1 MIHSLYLPNIRSIEG
16 IFKLQTEYSSF
27 ENLLT
32 STSILEWINTLT
44 STNRIVSVRKAPYII
59 FIPLRG
65 ESTSNLS
72 RSSSNLLR
80 IYAKVLFPF
89 FEMLINDSNL
99 ANHCS
104 NLLVMYLNPSLL
116 VSCSLENFA
125 NNISSI
131 VQGGSKT

>member
-1 MIHSLYLPNIRSIEG
+1 MIHSLYLSSIRSTKG
-16 IFKLQTEYSSF
+16 IFKSQTEYSSF

-32 STSILEWINTLT
+32 SRSILEWINTLT
-44 STNRIVSVRKAPYII
+44 STNRVMSVRKAPYII

-80 IYAKVLFPF
+80 IYTKVLLRF

-99 ANHCS
+99 VNHCS
-104 NLLVMYLNPSLL
+104 NLLATYLNPSLS

-131 VQGGSKT
+131 VQGGSKI